1 MTNPIRVARVYLRGS
16 RDEQDLTRQEAIV
29 ASARTAGYYVAAF
42 CEKKA
47 LGARPDGPGL
57 LCMVDDLQPDEV
69 VVAEKIN
76 RISRL
81 PEQQTISLASA
92 F

>member
-1 MTNPIRVARVYLRGS
+1 MTNPIRVARVYLRVS
-16 RDEQDLTRQEAIV
+16 RDEQDLTRQEGIV
-29 ASARTAGYYVAAF
+29 ASARTAGYYVAAVY
-42 CEKKA
+42 EKA
-47 LGARPDGPGL
+47 LGARPDGPEL